1 MSDKHLSLTN
11 ANMGFMYP
19 LARVP
24 GVLVRLQ
31 TVFFASKC
39 GGRVVGARN
48 RSARTSMI
56 ALCT

>member
-24 GVLVRLQ
+24 GVLMRLQ
-31 TVFFASKC
+31 TVFASKC